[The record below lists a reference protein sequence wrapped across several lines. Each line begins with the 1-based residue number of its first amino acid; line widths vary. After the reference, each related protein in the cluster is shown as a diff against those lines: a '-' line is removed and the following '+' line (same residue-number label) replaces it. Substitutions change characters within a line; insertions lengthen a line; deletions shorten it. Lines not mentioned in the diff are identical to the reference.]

1 MFSSLREFVVR
12 CFLVDPAQGRAA
24 LQAPTNYDC
33 TVRSVPARVRRRLSL
48 NPFYTQYAHAY
59 GIPVLS
65 SSRVK
70 RGALERACYVMRF
83 LFADRKDIRDWF
95 YRRNGRAGI
104 MAKSEGTT
112 TIPEHSFLPAWWN
125 ERARGLGA
133 TIQVPIST
141 GGEENLLCES
151 GDRYYNEDIFLH
163 EFVHGIHNLGATGA
177 IPTFDGRLR
186 AAYNSARR
194 TGLWRNT
201 YAMSTDR
208 EYFAEGTQSFFN
220 VNAYSATANGIHNN
234 INTRAKL
241 RQYDP
246 TLYSLIKEVFPCE
259 NNFLKR
265 CDAKNGM
272 FEAKET
278 LSLYSLALRSS
289 V

>member
-1 MFSSLREFVVR
+1 MCSS
-12 CFLVDPAQGRAA
+12 DPANLRAGVD
-24 LQAPTNYDC
+24 APTNYDC
-33 TVRSVPARVRRRLSL
+33 TVRRVPQEVRRRLRLST
-48 NPFYTQYAHAY
+48 FYTQYAHAY

-70 RGALERACYVMRF
+70 PQALQRACYVMRF

-125 ERARGLGA
+125 DRARGLGA

-177 IPTFDGRLR
+177 IPTFDSRLR
-186 AAYNSARR
+186 AAYNDAQR

-220 VNAYSATANGIHNN
+220 VNAYSATANGIHNHV
-234 INTRAKL
+234 NTRTKL
-241 RQYDP
+241 QQYDP
-246 TLYSLIKEVFPCE
+246 TLYNLIKEVFPCE

-265 CDAKNGM
+265 CDAKNGKFWM
-272 FEAKET
+272 MET
-278 LSLYSLALRSS
+278 CTQF
-289 V
+289 